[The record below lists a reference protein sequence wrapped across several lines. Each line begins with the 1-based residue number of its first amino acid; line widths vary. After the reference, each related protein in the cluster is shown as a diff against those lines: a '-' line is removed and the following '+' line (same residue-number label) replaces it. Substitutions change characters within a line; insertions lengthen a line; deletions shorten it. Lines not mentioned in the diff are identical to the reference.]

1 MKRQMYVVTKLG
13 YRQNPERD
21 TRSEVGTG
29 IQMCGQG
36 ATVAVPT
43 VKAIEWANKYRNAKT
58 DEEKAE
64 VRKAIEASGED
75 KWSHQWEERDTLIPR
90 IGWPVFFRSCKMDA
104 GSIRTSD
111 IFSYYIHGEESSD
124 HPDKLLIPREILNEI
139 EHIKFPE
146 LSKGDV
152 ILCTATSI
160 YLCEIDDNYNK
171 RMKPIWEE
179 QRKRRAEERQRNGLK
194 PLISHDDFDF

>member
-1 MKRQMYVVTKLG
+1 MYVVTKLG
-13 YRQNPERD
+13 YRENPEHD
-21 TRSEVGTG
+21 TPSYVGTG
-29 IQMCGQG
+29 VQMCGQ
-36 ATVAVPT
+36 AAAIEVPT
-43 VKAIEWANKYRNAKT
+43 VKAIEWANKYKNAKT

-75 KWSHQWEERDTLIPR
+75 KWRDQWEERDTLIPR
-90 IGWPVFFRSCKMDA
+90 IGWPVFFRSCRMDA
-104 GSIRTSD
+104 GTLRTSD

-124 HPDKLLIPREILNEI
+124 HPDKLLLPREILNEI
-139 EHIKFPE
+139 EHIEFPT

-160 YLCEIDDNYNK
+160 YLCEISENYNK

-179 QRKRRAEERQRNGLK
+179 QRRQREKERKNNKLK
-194 PLISHDDFDF
+194 GHFGITLSKDDFDF